1 MATVDLSSWAPRPRT
16 HWEDDSPESSPLLSP
31 DTPVFLALD
40 QPDLK
45 SSEQN
50 IEITV
55 PRVRLPSAL
64 FGESLQEQETRK
76 NASHEFYLN
85 PTWKSYRSKY
95 DARLSRHL
103 NQTSSDSSASSLPSA
118 TLVRADEV
126 APNGA
131 MSISSAGNGGLATSG
146 TMGQWKPTPMST
158 TSRSRSHSQHS
169 NHMVEI
175 PFGLTPTSSGSTNTQ
190 NRQNW
195 NTFRRQNQDLFT
207 TIQQAVDKVEKF
219 HGTNYPSWSYWFKR
233 KVLSVP
239 PHNVWGHITGSR
251 PRPTPTESSITL
263 DEETGTGR
271 GTLDPVERWDMDEA
285 AIYCAL
291 VSVIH
296 SSVARDQVEGCTT
309 AKQLWD
315 KLELVYGDPDISA
328 TNAANII
335 RELSLVT
342 YTPGDD
348 LLKHLLGMQS
358 LVDQLWGGPYCIPE
372 SLLLWF
378 IYDSMP
384 GCFAAEIREL
394 RKENLSMSMAIERL
408 KAIGE
413 EVLGDQSKARGVG
426 YRQTVMRGRALPLD
440 LRYYKYH
447 GDGETSDGQL
457 YQRAEDTCSACL
469 GTGHKAYSK
478 ECPQTEVR
486 LGLWG
491 RQFDPMVVGTCLRV
505 ERETVD
511 QHRVLGFGGLPEPV
525 RMVRTIGTGP
535 SRRPRLNP
543 NWRGA

>member
-1 MATVDLSSWAPRPRT
+1 MATVDLSSWNPRPRT
-16 HWEDDSPESSPLLSP
+16 YWGDDSPESSPLLSP
-31 DTPVFLALD
+31 DTPVFSTSA
-40 QPDLK
+40 QPDSK
-45 SSEQN
+45 SSEQA
-50 IEITV
+50 IEIAV
-55 PRVRLPSAL
+55 PRVRLPSTL
-64 FGESLQEQETRK
+64 FGEPLQEQEARK
-76 NASHEFYLN
+76 YASHEFYLN

-95 DARLSRHL
+95 DARLSKHL
-103 NQTSSDSSASSLPSA
+103 NQTPSDSSASSLPSP
-118 TLVRADEV
+118 TSVCADEV

-131 MSISSAGNGGLATSG
+131 TSVSSSGIGGLATG
-146 TMGQWKPTPMST
+146 TMGQWKPTPIP

-169 NHMVEI
+169 NPMVDI
-175 PFGLTPTSSGSTNTQ
+175 PFGLIPRASSGSTNTQ

-195 NTFRRQNQDLFT
+195 NSFRRQNHDLFT
-207 TIQQAVDKVEKF
+207 AIQQAVDKVEKF

-251 PRPTPTESSITL
+251 PRPSPTESSVTL
-263 DEETGTGR
+263 GEGA
-271 GTLDPVERWDMDEA
+271 DPVERWDMDEA

-291 VSVIH
+291 VSVIY

-335 RELSLVT
+335 RELSMVT

-348 LLKHLLGMQS
+348 LLKHLLGMQN
-358 LVDQLWGGPYCIPE
+358 LADQLQEGPYSIPE

-384 GCFAAEIREL
+384 GCFAAEVREL
-394 RKENLSMSMAIERL
+394 RKENLSMSVAIERL

-413 EVLGDQSKARGVG
+413 EVLGDQSKAKGVG

-447 GDGETSDGQL
+447 GDGEASDGQL
-457 YQRAEDTCSACL
+457 YERAENTCSACL

-491 RQFDPMVVGTCLRV
+491 RQFDPIVVGRA

-511 QHRVLGFGGLPEPV
+511 QHQVFGFGGLPEPV

-535 SRRPRLNP
+535 GCRPRLNP

>member
-1 MATVDLSSWAPRPRT
+1 MTTVDLSSWNPRPRT
-16 HWEDDSPESSPLLSP
+16 YWGDDSPESSPLLSP
-31 DTPVFLALD
+31 DTPVFSASA
-40 QPDLK
+40 QPNLK
-45 SSEQN
+45 SSEQA
-50 IEITV
+50 IETTV

-64 FGESLQEQETRK
+64 FGEPLQEQEALK
-76 NASHEFYLN
+76 NASREFYLN

-95 DARLSRHL
+95 DARHSMRLPA
-103 NQTSSDSSASSLPSA
+103 QSDSSASLLPSA
-118 TLVRADEV
+118 ASVRADDV
-126 APNGA
+126 TTNGA
-131 MSISSAGNGGLATSG
+131 MSVSGNGELAAC
-146 TMGQWKPTPMST
+146 TMGQWKPTPMPT

-207 TIQQAVDKVEKF
+207 AIQQAVDKVEKF

-251 PRPTPTESSITL
+251 PRPSPTESSIRL
-263 DEETGTGR
+263 DEETGMGH
-271 GTLDPVERWDMDEA
+271 GTDPVERWDMDEA

-315 KLELVYGDPDISA
+315 KLELVYGDPDVSA
-328 TNAANII
+328 TQAANII
-335 RELSLVT
+335 RELSMMT

-348 LLKHLLGMQS
+348 LLKYLLGMQN
-358 LVDQLWGGPYCIPE
+358 LADQLQEGPHSIPE

-384 GCFAAEIREL
+384 GCFAAEVREL
-394 RKENLSMSMAIERL
+394 RKENLSIGVAIERL
-408 KAIGE
+408 KVIGE

-457 YQRAEDTCSACL
+457 YERAENTCSACL

-478 ECPQTEVR
+478 KCPQTEVR

-491 RQFDPMVVGTCLRV
+491 RQFDPIVLGRA
-505 ERETVD
+505 ERETAD

-525 RMVRTIGTGP
+525 RMVRTIAAGP

>member
-1 MATVDLSSWAPRPRT
+1 MATVELSAWSPRPRT
-16 HWEDDSPESSPLLSP
+16 YWGDDSPESSPLLSP
-31 DTPVFLALD
+31 DTPVFPTLD
-40 QPDLK
+40 Q
-45 SSEQN
+45 SSSKANEQA
-50 IEITV
+50 IETTV
-55 PRVRLPSAL
+55 PRVRLPSTL
-64 FGESLQEQETRK
+64 FGESLQEQEARK

-95 DARLSRHL
+95 DARLSNRFT
-103 NQTSSDSSASSLPSA
+103 QGSSLPSPA
-118 TLVRADEV
+118 LLRADDTTI
-126 APNGA
+126 NGA
-131 MSISSAGNGGLATSG
+131 TSILDTGNGGLATG
-146 TMGQWKPTPMST
+146 TMGQWKPTPMPT
-158 TSRSRSHSQHS
+158 TSRSRSQSQHS
-169 NHMVEI
+169 NPMAET
-175 PFGLTPTSSGSTNTQ
+175 PFGPPPTSSSSANIQ
-190 NRQNW
+190 HKQNW
-195 NTFRRQNQDLFT
+195 NAFRRQNQDLFT
-207 TIQQAVDKVEKF
+207 AIQQAVDKVEKF

-251 PRPTPTESSITL
+251 PRPSPTESSVTL
-263 DEETGTGR
+263 GEGV
-271 GTLDPVERWDMDEA
+271 DPVERWDMDEA
-285 AIYCAL
+285 AVYCAL

-315 KLELVYGDPDISA
+315 KLELVYGDPDVSA
-328 TNAANII
+328 TKAANII
-335 RELSLVT
+335 RELSMMT

-348 LLKHLLGMQS
+348 LSKHLLGMQS
-358 LVDQLWGGPYCIPE
+358 LVNQLQGGPHDIPE

-384 GCFAAEIREL
+384 GRFAAEVREL
-394 RKENLSMSMAIERL
+394 RKENLSMSLAIERL

-413 EVLGDQSKARGVG
+413 KVLGDQSKARGVG

-457 YQRAEDTCSACL
+457 YERAENTCSACL

-478 ECPQTEVR
+478 ECAQTEVR

-491 RQFDPMVVGTCLRV
+491 RQFDPIVVGRA
-505 ERETVD
+505 EREAVG
-511 QHRVLGFGGLPEPV
+511 QHQVLGFGGLPEPV

-535 SRRPRLNP
+535 SHRPRLNP